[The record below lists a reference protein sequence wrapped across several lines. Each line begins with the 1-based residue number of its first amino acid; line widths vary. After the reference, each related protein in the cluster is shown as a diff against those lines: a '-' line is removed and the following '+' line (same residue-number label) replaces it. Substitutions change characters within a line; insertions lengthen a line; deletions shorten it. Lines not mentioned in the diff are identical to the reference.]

1 MEELYS
7 ETYLKAKPS
16 PKRMLIRSGFI
27 ALCILLVY
35 IAVFVIQ
42 SGPVLF
48 FAIVVDGFIFY
59 FMPSANI
66 AYEYA
71 CFCHFRFFI
80 RRYHKIHNGN
90 IGQIDFDIIIAGNK
104 RKTKKRTDLEKI
116 DIVAPEGS
124 PSLNQY
130 SRLPLV
136 DFSSGVK
143 SDRHFI
149 AVSKSD
155 NGQERIKFTP
165 DEKLIENMK
174 FKGRS
179 KIQC

>member
-7 ETYLKAKPS
+7 ETYLKAKPT
-16 PKRMLIRSGFI
+16 PKRLLIRSAFI
-27 ALCILLVY
+27 VLCILLVY
-35 IAVFVIQ
+35 IAVFVMQ
-42 SGPVLF
+42 STPVLF
-48 FAIVVDGFIFY
+48 FAVVADGFIIY
-59 FMPSANI
+59 FMPSGNI
-66 AYEYA
+66 AYEYV
-71 CFCHFRFFI
+71 FVD
-80 RRYHKIHNGN
+80 
-90 IGQIDFDIIIAGNK
+90 GQIDFDIIIAGNK

-130 SRLPLV
+130 QNLPLS
-136 DFSSGVK
+136 DFSSGIK
-143 SDRHFI
+143 TDKHFI
-149 AVSKSD
+149 AVARSD
-155 NGQERIKFTP
+155 SGQERIKFTP

>member
-27 ALCILLVY
+27 AFCILLVY

-66 AYEYA
+66 AYEYV
-71 CFCHFRFFI
+71 FVD
-80 RRYHKIHNGN
+80 
-90 IGQIDFDIIIAGNK
+90 GQIDFDIIIAGNK

>member
-16 PKRMLIRSGFI
+16 PKRTMARVGFI
-27 ALCILLVY
+27 VLCVVLVY
-35 IAVFVIQ
+35 IAVFIMRSTSMLFLAVVI
-42 SGPVLF
+42 
-48 FAIVVDGFIFY
+48 DGFIVF
-59 FMPSANI
+59 FMPSGNI
-66 AYEYA
+66 AYEYV
-71 CFCHFRFFI
+71 FVD
-80 RRYHKIHNGN
+80 
-90 IGQIDFDIIIAGNK
+90 GQIDFDIIIAGNK

-116 DIVAPEGS
+116 DLIAPEDS

-130 SRLPLV
+130 QRLPLL
-136 DFSSGVK
+136 DFSSGIK

-155 NGQERIKFTP
+155 SGQERIKFTP
-165 DEKLIENMK
+165 DEKLIENLK

>member
-59 FMPSANI
+59 FMPSSNI
-66 AYEYA
+66 AYEYV
-71 CFCHFRFFI
+71 FV
-80 RRYHKIHNGN
+80 
-90 IGQIDFDIIIAGNK
+90 DFDIIIAGNK